1 MHSTPFGNMTALR
14 GLLAGF
20 VTLMGVL
27 HFTHDQVFAAVV
39 PSYLPEPMLLVYV
52 SGICE
57 IALGLGLLFERTRVL
72 AAWGLMALFVAVF
85 PANVH
90 MALHPDLPITG
101 VPSDLRPSVAAL
113 WLRLPLQLVF
123 LYWAYR
129 YTRPA
134 LATRRHAI

>member
-1 MHSTPFGNMTALR
+1 MHSTLFGGMTALR

-20 VTLMGVL
+20 MTLMGVL
-27 HFTHDQVFAAVV
+27 HFTHGPVFAAVV
-39 PSYLPEPMLLVYV
+39 PDYLPQPLLLVYL

-57 IALGLGLLFERTRVL
+57 LALGVGLLFERTRVP

-90 MALHPDLPITG
+90 MALHPDLPISG
-101 VPSDLRPSVAAL
+101 VPPDLRPSSLAL
-113 WLRLPLQLVF
+113 WLRLPLQLLF

-134 LATRRHAI
+134 PALREQAL

>member
-1 MHSTPFGNMTALR
+1 MTVLR

-20 VTLMGVL
+20 LTLMGVL

-39 PSYLPEPMLLVYV
+39 PDYLPQPLLLVYL

-57 IALGLGLLFERTRVL
+57 IALGFALLFERTRVP

-101 VPSDLRPSVAAL
+101 VPSDLRPSPLTL

-134 LATRRHAI
+134 PAVRNRKV

>member
-90 MALHPDLPITG
+90 MAMNPRLFAPIS
-101 VPSDLRPSVAAL
+101 PILL
-113 WLRLPLQLVF
+113 WLRLPLQGVLIA
-123 LYWAYR
+123 WAYG
-129 YTRPA
+129 YTW
-134 LATRRHAI
+134 